1 MNSRAGGVLT
11 DVTQRRLARTAFAQ
25 TAAYDAAIVTWL
37 DESSAADDAG
47 DDGALPSSIHL
58 ALELA
63 QPLRYGENPHQQGAR
78 YRQAGATS
86 WWDSMTQHGG
96 KELSYLNV
104 FDTEAAWRLVHR
116 FDAPAV
122 VVVKHANPCGV
133 AVADDITEAYVR
145 ANACDPVSAFGG
157 IIAANRTVTA
167 EMATAIGDVFTE
179 VVVAPDFEPE
189 ALEILAVKKNL
200 RVMSANAASPLP
212 FDVRPVDGGLLVQQ
226 PDPVA
231 GRTDEWRVVTA
242 AQPSDAPVGRPRVR
256 LAGVRGGQQQRDRL
270 RQGPAGVRHRCRP
283 AEPAR
288 LGPHRRRTLGRPGDG
303 RRLRERRVLPVPR
316 RPRRRC
322 GRRASP
328 R

>member
-1 MNSRAGGVLT
+1 
-11 DVTQRRLARTAFAQ
+11 
-25 TAAYDAAIVTWL
+25 
-37 DESSAADDAG
+37 
-47 DDGALPSSIHL
+47 
-58 ALELA
+58 
-63 QPLRYGENPHQQGAR
+63 
-78 YRQAGATS
+78 
-86 WWDSMTQHGG
+86 MTQHGG

-116 FDAPAV
+116 FDEPAV

-231 GRTDEWRVVTA
+231 GRSDAWRVVTA
-242 AQPSDAPVGRPRVR
+242 TQPSDDQWADLEFAWQVCAAVSSNAIVYAKDLQAFGIG
-256 LAGVRGGQQQRDRL
+256 AGQQNRL
-270 RQGPAGVRHRCRP
+270 DSARIAAERSAGR
-283 AEPAR
+283 
-288 LGPHRRRTLGRPGDG
+288 GRRW
-303 RRLRERRVLPVPR
+303 RLRERRLLPVPR
-316 RPRRRC
+316 RPRRGRGGRDRGGDPARWVGPRRRGDRC
-322 GRRASP
+322 RRRTRHRHGLHRPAP
-328 R
+328 LPPLNVRGGGIPA